1 MEDLMKR
8 FFLAALM
15 LLCLF
20 MLTGIGYGQSGD
32 RRGGDL
38 RYGEDELAG
47 SLNPYDANAVST
59 SDRLFALIY
68 EPLVR
73 YDVDKDDFIYVLA
86 ETSKTSPDGKKL
98 TFMLRTTPRWH
109 DDKPFTAADVKFT
122 YEYIRSK
129 QKYARKYQHIT
140 AILEEG
146 PSAISFIFAASQ
158 SDPRDFFTR
167 WIIPKHRF
175 GAHMEDL
182 QPEPLKKYPIGT
194 GPYLFGNMTIDGE
207 INLQLND
214 RYWGKTAN
222 ILNLVMKPQPDP
234 QSKVMAL
241 TYDGIQLATEI
252 KPNYL
257 AQVAQDKKFF
267 TRPYSSFSFDAFA
280 YNCRN
285 PLLSEAVVR
294 RAMTMALNRKSLLDN
309 FYFGKGQELAGPVID
324 SSPFYNAELRPL
336 PYNPEKAKAMLD
348 SVGFRDQDGDGIRER
363 ITDKA
368 KLRFG
373 LIVPVEKE
381 AQSTETGQV
390 ANAFKEAMARIGI
403 AIELEH
409 LNRDVYDKRQ
419 FVEHKFDIIWVR
431 WEFDTG
437 YNVRELFDANEDF
450 VNGKNFIGYRNPS
463 IQELINK
470 FTHAPDPVYKRD
482 LMMAFQEVLRD
493 ECPYTFLYSINAT
506 AAWTRR
512 LIVTSIDPYYFFTFI
527 PDWYFP
533 VTSRARTRMMD

>member
-1 MEDLMKR
+1 MKR
-8 FFLAALM
+8 FSLYALIS
-15 LLCLF
+15 LSLF
-20 MLTGIGYGQSGD
+20 VITGMGHGQSGS

-38 RYGEDELAG
+38 KYGEDELAG
-47 SLNPYDANAVST
+47 SLNPYDANAIST
-59 SDRLFALIY
+59 SDRLFSLIY

-73 YDVDKDDFIYVLA
+73 YDVDKNSFVYVLA
-86 ETSKTSPDGKKL
+86 ETSKISPDGKKL
-98 TFMLRTTPRWH
+98 TFLLRTTPRWH
-109 DDKPFTAADVKFT
+109 DDQAFTSADVKFT
-122 YEYIRSK
+122 YDYIRSK
-129 QKYARKYQHIT
+129 QKYQRKYQHIM

-146 PSAISFIFAASQ
+146 PSAVTFVFSSRQ

-175 GAHMEDL
+175 GIHMEDL
-182 QPEPLKKYPIGT
+182 QPEPLKKVPIGT
-194 GPYLFGNMTIDGE
+194 GPYLFGNMTVEGE
-207 INLQLND
+207 VNLQLND

-222 ILNLVMKPQPDP
+222 ILNIVMKPQQDP

-241 TYDGIQLATEI
+241 TWDGIQLAIEI

-257 AQVAQDKKFF
+257 AQVAQEKKFF

-285 PLLSEAVVR
+285 PLLNVAAVR
-294 RAMTMALNRKSLLDN
+294 RAMTMALNRKSLLEN
-309 FYFGKGQELAGPVID
+309 FYFGKGQELAGPIID
-324 SSPFYNAELRPL
+324 SSPFYNADLRPY
-336 PYNPEKAKAMLD
+336 PYDPEDAKALLD
-348 SVGFRDQDGDGIRER
+348 SAGFRDQDGDGIRER

-368 KLRFG
+368 KLKFG

-390 ANAFKEAMARIGI
+390 ANAFQEAMDKIGV

-431 WEFDTG
+431 WDFDTG
-437 YNVRELFDANEDF
+437 YNVRELFDANEDY
-450 VNGKNFIGYRNPS
+450 VNGKNFIGYKNQS
-463 IQELINK
+463 IQDLIAK
-470 FTHAPDPVYKRD
+470 FNSAADPVYKRD
-482 LMMAFQEVLRD
+482 LMRAFQEVLRD

-506 AAWTRR
+506 AAWTRK
-512 LIVTSIDPYYFFTFI
+512 LIVTNIDPYYFFTYI
-527 PDWYFP
+527 PDWYYP
-533 VTSRARTRMMD
+533 VRSKARSSMMD